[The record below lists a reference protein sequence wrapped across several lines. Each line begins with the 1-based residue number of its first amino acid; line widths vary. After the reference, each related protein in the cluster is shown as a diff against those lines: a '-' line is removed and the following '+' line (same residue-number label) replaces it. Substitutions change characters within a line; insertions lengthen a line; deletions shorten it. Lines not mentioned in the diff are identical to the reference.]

1 MSRRIYWAC
10 EALGIAEEQS
20 TAIGNA
26 KFVPGVQS
34 VGITTNFNLEQ
45 IFELGQ
51 LEIYED
57 LEEVPD
63 IEITVEK
70 VFDQYLSLFARA
82 MDPPA
87 ANQDVRTIVAD
98 QNNECDVWFSV
109 NPDTDEQAGD
119 GNPTAVIH
127 CSGMFVSSVN
137 FNFVTDGFLL
147 NLLLWLAIT
156 RCGALHRERR
166 LLVYPQQAHS
176 MPVKSKEGS
185 TSVLILLLLLL

>member
-137 FNFVTDGFLL
+137 FNFVTDGFF
-147 NLLLWLAIT
+147 T
-156 RCGALHRERR
+156 ESVT
-166 LLVYPQQAHS
+166 LVGNHKVWSAAP
-176 MPVKSKEGS
+176 
-185 TSVLILLLLLL
+185 